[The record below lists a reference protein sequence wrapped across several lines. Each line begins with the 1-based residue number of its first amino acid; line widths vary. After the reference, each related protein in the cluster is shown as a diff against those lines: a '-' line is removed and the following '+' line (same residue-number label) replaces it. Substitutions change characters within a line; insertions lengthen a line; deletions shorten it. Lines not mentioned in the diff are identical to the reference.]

1 MKQFGVGIIGCG
13 GISGVHVTALR
24 EIPRARLVAGA
35 EVSEERRRTFAE
47 ANKVPCV
54 ADYNELLRRPDV
66 DVVCI
71 ATPSGLHMEP
81 AVAAAR
87 AGKHII
93 CEKPVDV
100 TLDRVDAILRE
111 VAVRNVRLCA
121 IFPMRFDPAA
131 CLIKKAAD
139 EGRFGRLALGD
150 CYNKWWRSEAY
161 FEKARWRGTWKLDGG
176 GACMNQGIHAIDL
189 IQWFMGPV
197 ESVSAATDR
206 LVHHSI
212 ETEDT
217 ASAVL
222 RYRSGAMGVIQCTTS
237 VFPGAD
243 RRIEV
248 LGDKG
253 MAVLEG
259 ESLAKWH
266 FADARPEDDEIR
278 QRYSPTGIAQR
289 NANDPFAFGHARH
302 REQIAEFLEAL
313 EAGREPRVGGPEGR
327 KAVEIILAI
336 YESAKTGQ
344 RVNLPA
350 NPPKQTRG

>member
-1 MKQFGVGIIGCG
+1 MKQFGIGIIGCG
-13 GISGVHVTALR
+13 NISGVHITAIK

-35 EVSEERRRTFAE
+35 EVSEERRLKFAE
-47 ANKVPCV
+47 TNKVECY
-54 ADYNELLRRPDV
+54 ADYNEMLRHPGLDA
-66 DVVCI
+66 VCI
-71 ATPSGLHMEP
+71 TTPSGLHMEP

-100 TLDRVDAILRE
+100 TLERIDTILRE
-111 VAVRNVRLCA
+111 VSAHNVRLCA
-121 IFPMRFDPAA
+121 IFPARFDPVA
-131 CLIKKAAD
+131 CLIKKAVD
-139 EGRFGRLALGD
+139 EGRFGRLTMGD

-189 IQWFMGPV
+189 VQWFMGPV
-197 ESVSAATDR
+197 ESVSAFTDR
-206 LVHHSI
+206 LVHKSI

-217 ASAVL
+217 AAAVV
-222 RYRSGAMGVIQCTTS
+222 RYRNGAVGVIECTTS

-253 MAVLEG
+253 MAVFENDA
-259 ESLAKWH
+259 LAKWQ
-266 FADARPEDDEIR
+266 FADARPEDEEIR
-278 QRYSPTGIAQR
+278 NRYSPSGIAQR
-289 NANDPFAFGHARH
+289 NANDPMAFGHARH

-327 KAVEIILAI
+327 KAVEIILAM
-336 YESAKTGQ
+336 YESSRTGKTV
-344 RVNLPA
+344 RIPDA
-350 NPPKQTRG
+350 R